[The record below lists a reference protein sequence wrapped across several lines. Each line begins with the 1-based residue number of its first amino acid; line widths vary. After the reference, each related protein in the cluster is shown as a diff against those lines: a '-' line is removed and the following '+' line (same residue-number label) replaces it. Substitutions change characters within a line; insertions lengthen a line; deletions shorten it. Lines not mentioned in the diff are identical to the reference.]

1 MDREI
6 LKGSLEIILLSLLK
20 NKDMYG
26 YEISKEIKNIT
37 DNVLILGEGT
47 LYPALKRLKEKNL
60 IQDYF
65 IETNSSK
72 KKRKYYKIT
81 EAGLIELNLK
91 LKDFYLIS
99 NLNKKLRQLDISS
112 RELSEL
118 KLELLDT
125 AEEMKKDFLNE
136 GFSEKEANEKVINT
150 LQIDELIN
158 STKESYLKANLIN
171 TRILSSLFLGIYT
184 IFILICISNTT
195 NGGGY
200 LSKGAYL
207 PFKFL
212 YNLFNSNKPL
222 LDNVFVL
229 DQLFI
234 LL

>member
-91 LKDFYLIS
+91 LKDFYVIS
-99 NLNKKLRQLDISS
+99 NLIENIK
-112 RELSEL
+112 
-118 KLELLDT
+118 
-125 AEEMKKDFLNE
+125 EE
-136 GFSEKEANEKVINT
+136 
-150 LQIDELIN
+150 
-158 STKESYLKANLIN
+158 
-171 TRILSSLFLGIYT
+171 
-184 IFILICISNTT
+184 
-195 NGGGY
+195 
-200 LSKGAYL
+200 
-207 PFKFL
+207 
-212 YNLFNSNKPL
+212 
-222 LDNVFVL
+222 
-229 DQLFI
+229 
-234 LL
+234 

>member
-26 YEISKEIKNIT
+26 YEMSKEIKIIT
-37 DNVLILGEGT
+37 ENVLILGEGT

-99 NLNKKLRQLDISS
+99 NLIENIK
-112 RELSEL
+112 
-118 KLELLDT
+118 
-125 AEEMKKDFLNE
+125 EE
-136 GFSEKEANEKVINT
+136 
-150 LQIDELIN
+150 
-158 STKESYLKANLIN
+158 
-171 TRILSSLFLGIYT
+171 
-184 IFILICISNTT
+184 
-195 NGGGY
+195 
-200 LSKGAYL
+200 
-207 PFKFL
+207 
-212 YNLFNSNKPL
+212 
-222 LDNVFVL
+222 
-229 DQLFI
+229 
-234 LL
+234 

>member
-20 NKDMYG
+20 IKDMYG

-37 DNVLILGEGT
+37 ENVLILGEGT

-99 NLNKKLRQLDISS
+99 NLIENIK
-112 RELSEL
+112 
-118 KLELLDT
+118 
-125 AEEMKKDFLNE
+125 EE
-136 GFSEKEANEKVINT
+136 
-150 LQIDELIN
+150 
-158 STKESYLKANLIN
+158 
-171 TRILSSLFLGIYT
+171 
-184 IFILICISNTT
+184 
-195 NGGGY
+195 
-200 LSKGAYL
+200 
-207 PFKFL
+207 
-212 YNLFNSNKPL
+212 
-222 LDNVFVL
+222 
-229 DQLFI
+229 
-234 LL
+234 

>member
-37 DNVLILGEGT
+37 ENVLILGEGT
-47 LYPALKRLKEKNL
+47 LYPALKRLREKNL

-99 NLNKKLRQLDISS
+99 NLIENIK
-112 RELSEL
+112 
-118 KLELLDT
+118 
-125 AEEMKKDFLNE
+125 EE
-136 GFSEKEANEKVINT
+136 
-150 LQIDELIN
+150 
-158 STKESYLKANLIN
+158 
-171 TRILSSLFLGIYT
+171 
-184 IFILICISNTT
+184 
-195 NGGGY
+195 
-200 LSKGAYL
+200 
-207 PFKFL
+207 
-212 YNLFNSNKPL
+212 
-222 LDNVFVL
+222 
-229 DQLFI
+229 
-234 LL
+234 

>member
-26 YEISKEIKNIT
+26 YEISKEIKNTT

-72 KKRKYYKIT
+72 RKRKYYKIT

-99 NLNKKLRQLDISS
+99 NLIENIK
-112 RELSEL
+112 
-118 KLELLDT
+118 
-125 AEEMKKDFLNE
+125 EE
-136 GFSEKEANEKVINT
+136 
-150 LQIDELIN
+150 
-158 STKESYLKANLIN
+158 
-171 TRILSSLFLGIYT
+171 
-184 IFILICISNTT
+184 
-195 NGGGY
+195 
-200 LSKGAYL
+200 
-207 PFKFL
+207 
-212 YNLFNSNKPL
+212 
-222 LDNVFVL
+222 
-229 DQLFI
+229 
-234 LL
+234 

>member
-99 NLNKKLRQLDISS
+99 NLI
-112 RELSEL
+112 
-118 KLELLDT
+118 
-125 AEEMKKDFLNE
+125 
-136 GFSEKEANEKVINT
+136 EK
-150 LQIDELIN
+150 
-158 STKESYLKANLIN
+158 
-171 TRILSSLFLGIYT
+171 
-184 IFILICISNTT
+184 C
-195 NGGGY
+195 
-200 LSKGAYL
+200 
-207 PFKFL
+207 
-212 YNLFNSNKPL
+212 
-222 LDNVFVL
+222 
-229 DQLFI
+229 
-234 LL
+234 

>member
-6 LKGSLEIILLSLLK
+6 LKGSLEIILLSLLR

-99 NLNKKLRQLDISS
+99 NLIENIK
-112 RELSEL
+112 
-118 KLELLDT
+118 
-125 AEEMKKDFLNE
+125 EE
-136 GFSEKEANEKVINT
+136 
-150 LQIDELIN
+150 
-158 STKESYLKANLIN
+158 
-171 TRILSSLFLGIYT
+171 
-184 IFILICISNTT
+184 
-195 NGGGY
+195 
-200 LSKGAYL
+200 
-207 PFKFL
+207 
-212 YNLFNSNKPL
+212 
-222 LDNVFVL
+222 
-229 DQLFI
+229 
-234 LL
+234 

>member
-37 DNVLILGEGT
+37 DNVLILGEVT

-99 NLNKKLRQLDISS
+99 NLIENIK
-112 RELSEL
+112 
-118 KLELLDT
+118 
-125 AEEMKKDFLNE
+125 EE
-136 GFSEKEANEKVINT
+136 
-150 LQIDELIN
+150 
-158 STKESYLKANLIN
+158 
-171 TRILSSLFLGIYT
+171 
-184 IFILICISNTT
+184 
-195 NGGGY
+195 
-200 LSKGAYL
+200 
-207 PFKFL
+207 
-212 YNLFNSNKPL
+212 
-222 LDNVFVL
+222 
-229 DQLFI
+229 
-234 LL
+234 

>member
-91 LKDFYLIS
+91 LKVFYLIS
-99 NLNKKLRQLDISS
+99 NLIENIK
-112 RELSEL
+112 
-118 KLELLDT
+118 
-125 AEEMKKDFLNE
+125 EE
-136 GFSEKEANEKVINT
+136 
-150 LQIDELIN
+150 
-158 STKESYLKANLIN
+158 
-171 TRILSSLFLGIYT
+171 
-184 IFILICISNTT
+184 
-195 NGGGY
+195 
-200 LSKGAYL
+200 
-207 PFKFL
+207 
-212 YNLFNSNKPL
+212 
-222 LDNVFVL
+222 
-229 DQLFI
+229 
-234 LL
+234 

>member
-1 MDREI
+1 MDRET

-37 DNVLILGEGT
+37 ENVLILGEGT

-99 NLNKKLRQLDISS
+99 NLIENIK
-112 RELSEL
+112 
-118 KLELLDT
+118 
-125 AEEMKKDFLNE
+125 EE
-136 GFSEKEANEKVINT
+136 
-150 LQIDELIN
+150 
-158 STKESYLKANLIN
+158 
-171 TRILSSLFLGIYT
+171 
-184 IFILICISNTT
+184 
-195 NGGGY
+195 
-200 LSKGAYL
+200 
-207 PFKFL
+207 
-212 YNLFNSNKPL
+212 
-222 LDNVFVL
+222 
-229 DQLFI
+229 
-234 LL
+234 

>member
-37 DNVLILGEGT
+37 KNVLILGEGT

-99 NLNKKLRQLDISS
+99 NLIENIK
-112 RELSEL
+112 
-118 KLELLDT
+118 
-125 AEEMKKDFLNE
+125 EE
-136 GFSEKEANEKVINT
+136 
-150 LQIDELIN
+150 
-158 STKESYLKANLIN
+158 
-171 TRILSSLFLGIYT
+171 
-184 IFILICISNTT
+184 
-195 NGGGY
+195 
-200 LSKGAYL
+200 
-207 PFKFL
+207 
-212 YNLFNSNKPL
+212 
-222 LDNVFVL
+222 
-229 DQLFI
+229 
-234 LL
+234 

>member
-20 NKDMYG
+20 NNDMYG

-37 DNVLILGEGT
+37 ENVLILGEGT

-99 NLNKKLRQLDISS
+99 NLIENIK
-112 RELSEL
+112 
-118 KLELLDT
+118 
-125 AEEMKKDFLNE
+125 EE
-136 GFSEKEANEKVINT
+136 
-150 LQIDELIN
+150 
-158 STKESYLKANLIN
+158 
-171 TRILSSLFLGIYT
+171 
-184 IFILICISNTT
+184 
-195 NGGGY
+195 
-200 LSKGAYL
+200 
-207 PFKFL
+207 
-212 YNLFNSNKPL
+212 
-222 LDNVFVL
+222 
-229 DQLFI
+229 
-234 LL
+234 

>member
-37 DNVLILGEGT
+37 ENVLILGEGT

-99 NLNKKLRQLDISS
+99 NLIENI
-112 RELSEL
+112 
-118 KLELLDT
+118 
-125 AEEMKKDFLNE
+125 
-136 GFSEKEANEKVINT
+136 KE
-150 LQIDELIN
+150 
-158 STKESYLKANLIN
+158 
-171 TRILSSLFLGIYT
+171 
-184 IFILICISNTT
+184 
-195 NGGGY
+195 
-200 LSKGAYL
+200 
-207 PFKFL
+207 
-212 YNLFNSNKPL
+212 
-222 LDNVFVL
+222 
-229 DQLFI
+229 
-234 LL
+234 

>member
-6 LKGSLEIILLSLLK
+6 LKGSLEIILPSLLK

-99 NLNKKLRQLDISS
+99 NLIENIK
-112 RELSEL
+112 
-118 KLELLDT
+118 
-125 AEEMKKDFLNE
+125 EE
-136 GFSEKEANEKVINT
+136 
-150 LQIDELIN
+150 
-158 STKESYLKANLIN
+158 
-171 TRILSSLFLGIYT
+171 
-184 IFILICISNTT
+184 
-195 NGGGY
+195 
-200 LSKGAYL
+200 
-207 PFKFL
+207 
-212 YNLFNSNKPL
+212 
-222 LDNVFVL
+222 
-229 DQLFI
+229 
-234 LL
+234 

>member
-6 LKGSLEIILLSLLK
+6 LKGSLEIILLSLLR

-37 DNVLILGEGT
+37 KNVLILGEGT

-99 NLNKKLRQLDISS
+99 NLIENIK
-112 RELSEL
+112 
-118 KLELLDT
+118 
-125 AEEMKKDFLNE
+125 EE
-136 GFSEKEANEKVINT
+136 
-150 LQIDELIN
+150 
-158 STKESYLKANLIN
+158 
-171 TRILSSLFLGIYT
+171 
-184 IFILICISNTT
+184 
-195 NGGGY
+195 
-200 LSKGAYL
+200 
-207 PFKFL
+207 
-212 YNLFNSNKPL
+212 
-222 LDNVFVL
+222 
-229 DQLFI
+229 
-234 LL
+234 

>member
-99 NLNKKLRQLDISS
+99 NLIENVK
-112 RELSEL
+112 
-118 KLELLDT
+118 
-125 AEEMKKDFLNE
+125 EE
-136 GFSEKEANEKVINT
+136 
-150 LQIDELIN
+150 
-158 STKESYLKANLIN
+158 
-171 TRILSSLFLGIYT
+171 
-184 IFILICISNTT
+184 
-195 NGGGY
+195 
-200 LSKGAYL
+200 
-207 PFKFL
+207 
-212 YNLFNSNKPL
+212 
-222 LDNVFVL
+222 
-229 DQLFI
+229 
-234 LL
+234 

>member
-26 YEISKEIKNIT
+26 YEIYKEIKNIT

-99 NLNKKLRQLDISS
+99 NLIENIK
-112 RELSEL
+112 
-118 KLELLDT
+118 
-125 AEEMKKDFLNE
+125 EE
-136 GFSEKEANEKVINT
+136 
-150 LQIDELIN
+150 
-158 STKESYLKANLIN
+158 
-171 TRILSSLFLGIYT
+171 
-184 IFILICISNTT
+184 
-195 NGGGY
+195 
-200 LSKGAYL
+200 
-207 PFKFL
+207 
-212 YNLFNSNKPL
+212 
-222 LDNVFVL
+222 
-229 DQLFI
+229 
-234 LL
+234 

>member
-1 MDREI
+1 MDRGI

-99 NLNKKLRQLDISS
+99 NLIENIK
-112 RELSEL
+112 
-118 KLELLDT
+118 
-125 AEEMKKDFLNE
+125 EE
-136 GFSEKEANEKVINT
+136 
-150 LQIDELIN
+150 
-158 STKESYLKANLIN
+158 
-171 TRILSSLFLGIYT
+171 
-184 IFILICISNTT
+184 
-195 NGGGY
+195 
-200 LSKGAYL
+200 
-207 PFKFL
+207 
-212 YNLFNSNKPL
+212 
-222 LDNVFVL
+222 
-229 DQLFI
+229 
-234 LL
+234 

>member
-26 YEISKEIKNIT
+26 YEMSKEIKNIT
-37 DNVLILGEGT
+37 ENVLILGEGT

-99 NLNKKLRQLDISS
+99 NLMLNCKMKL
-112 RELSEL
+112 
-118 KLELLDT
+118 
-125 AEEMKKDFLNE
+125 N
-136 GFSEKEANEKVINT
+136 
-150 LQIDELIN
+150 
-158 STKESYLKANLIN
+158 
-171 TRILSSLFLGIYT
+171 
-184 IFILICISNTT
+184 
-195 NGGGY
+195 
-200 LSKGAYL
+200 
-207 PFKFL
+207 
-212 YNLFNSNKPL
+212 
-222 LDNVFVL
+222 
-229 DQLFI
+229 
-234 LL
+234 

>member
-47 LYPALKRLKEKNL
+47 LYPALKRIKEKNL

-99 NLNKKLRQLDISS
+99 NLIENIK
-112 RELSEL
+112 
-118 KLELLDT
+118 
-125 AEEMKKDFLNE
+125 EE
-136 GFSEKEANEKVINT
+136 
-150 LQIDELIN
+150 
-158 STKESYLKANLIN
+158 
-171 TRILSSLFLGIYT
+171 
-184 IFILICISNTT
+184 
-195 NGGGY
+195 
-200 LSKGAYL
+200 
-207 PFKFL
+207 
-212 YNLFNSNKPL
+212 
-222 LDNVFVL
+222 
-229 DQLFI
+229 
-234 LL
+234 

>member
-99 NLNKKLRQLDISS
+99 NLIENIK
-112 RELSEL
+112 
-118 KLELLDT
+118 
-125 AEEMKKDFLNE
+125 EE
-136 GFSEKEANEKVINT
+136 
-150 LQIDELIN
+150 
-158 STKESYLKANLIN
+158 
-171 TRILSSLFLGIYT
+171 
-184 IFILICISNTT
+184 
-195 NGGGY
+195 
-200 LSKGAYL
+200 
-207 PFKFL
+207 
-212 YNLFNSNKPL
+212 
-222 LDNVFVL
+222 
-229 DQLFI
+229 
-234 LL
+234 